1 MEKRS
6 VRIQRQRQER
16 WERLNFRK
24 IDLVILIVTILGF
37 GAERWCVQLAN
48 RHRLEVEQEQV
59 KVQVQKTAA
68 LKRSAVLKKKK
79 TKSVMRT
86 PINWKQPSET
96 VPYPNLANVH
106 NFWVKVSLLKN
117 RTYLMSGK
125 HVIYTMYCSGGLFHK
140 DPLTGKM
147 VSDTPT
153 GTFQIQPEHGQ
164 SFYNAQLNE
173 GANYWISWKD
183 NGVYLFH
190 SVPTK
195 QDGSYNIPEAEKL
208 GKQPASHGCIRLSV
222 PDAKWMMENLK
233 VGTRVVVQNN

>member
-6 VRIQRQRQER
+6 VRIQRQRRER
-16 WERLNFRK
+16 WERLHFRK
-24 IDLVILIVTILGF
+24 IDLVILVVSILGF
-37 GAERWCVQLAN
+37 GAERWCVQLAD
-48 RHRLEVEQEQV
+48 HHQLEVKQ
-59 KVQVQKTAA
+59 VQVQAQRRLTSRKIAA
-68 LKRSAVLKKKK
+68 LR
-79 TKSVMRT
+79 TEREKSVMRT
-86 PINWKQPSET
+86 PINWRKPSET
-96 VPYPNLANVH
+96 VPYPNLTNVH

-117 RTYLMSGK
+117 RTYLMSGH

-140 DPLTGKM
+140 DSVTGKM

-164 SFYNAQLNE
+164 SFYNSQLNE
-173 GANYWISWKD
+173 GANYWISWKG

-195 QDGSYNIPEAEKL
+195 QDGSYNIPEAKKL

-233 VGTRVVVQNN
+233 VGTKVVVQNN

>member
-6 VRIQRQRQER
+6 VRIQRERQER
-16 WERLNFRK
+16 WRRLHFRK
-24 IDLVILIVTILGF
+24 IDLIILIISILGL
-37 GAERWCVQLAN
+37 GAERWCVWLAN
-48 RHRLEVEQEQV
+48 RHQLEVKQ
-59 KVQVQKTAA
+59 VQVQSQRRLAAQTTAT
-68 LKRSAVLKKKK
+68 VKKAQ

-86 PINWKQPSET
+86 PINWKKSSET
-96 VPYPNLANVH
+96 VPYPNLANVR

-117 RTYLMSGK
+117 RTYLMSGNR
-125 HVIYTMYCSGGLFHK
+125 VIYTMYCSGGLFHK
-140 DPLTGKM
+140 NSVTGKM

-164 SFYNAQLNE
+164 SFFNSQLNE

-195 QDGSYNIPEAEKL
+195 QDGSYNIPEAKKL

-233 VGTRVVVQNN
+233 VGTKVVVQNN